1 MYPQTDPR
9 EPGTGESPASGK
21 MQNITPEWQTE
32 RKTSV
37 DSAVARVKGKHHDGG
52 ALRWAAFCRQFR
64 WYREPVRPVWMN
76 GFFYFWKC
84 FPQY

>member
-37 DSAVARVKGKHHDGG
+37 DSAVARVKGKHHDGDVLSWMASLPSNQVVPR
-52 ALRWAAFCRQFR
+52 ALSSCRT
-64 WYREPVRPVWMN
+64 
-76 GFFYFWKC
+76 
-84 FPQY
+84 